1 MEFSAGLFYV
11 PNGTKIAP
19 RNLRRQLILYKM
31 VQKKKMP
38 RSRGRPRAYDPDQAL
53 AQARDAFW
61 DGGYTGTS
69 LEELSDATGMN
80 RPSLYG
86 AFGDK
91 RALYLQIME
100 RYREMGRG
108 VMKEELAYDVS
119 LAEALRRTF
128 ARAINIYL
136 AGARGPRGC
145 FLTNTSATESVRDA
159 DIRAAF
165 AAGLHELDDQ
175 LEARLRYALEHGD
188 LNSDIDPAA
197 LARVLGGVLNSLA
210 LRARAGD
217 SRATL
222 EATVEAAV
230 RLVTQTAPRA
240 PKAATSASST
250 ASRA

>member
-1 MEFSAGLFYV
+1 MG
-11 PNGTKIAP
+11 
-19 RNLRRQLILYKM
+19 RNCRRQLFLYKM
-31 VQKKKMP
+31 VQKKKIQRP
-38 RSRGRPRAYDPDQAL
+38 RGRPRAYDPDQAL

-91 RALYLQIME
+91 HALYLQIME

-108 VMKEELAYDVS
+108 AMKEELSYQVP

-128 ARAINIYL
+128 ARAITIYL
-136 AGARGPRGC
+136 TGEHGPRGC
-145 FLTNTSATESVRDA
+145 FLINTAATEAVRDP

-175 LEARLRYALEHGD
+175 LEARLRFASERGD
-188 LNSDIDPAA
+188 LDTGIDPAA
-197 LARVLGGVLNSLA
+197 LARVLSGVMNSLA
-210 LRARAGD
+210 LRARAGEP
-217 SRATL
+217 RAVL
-222 EATVEAAV
+222 EATVEAAM
-230 RLVTQTAPRA
+230 RLVTNT
-240 PKAATSASST
+240 
-250 ASRA
+250 